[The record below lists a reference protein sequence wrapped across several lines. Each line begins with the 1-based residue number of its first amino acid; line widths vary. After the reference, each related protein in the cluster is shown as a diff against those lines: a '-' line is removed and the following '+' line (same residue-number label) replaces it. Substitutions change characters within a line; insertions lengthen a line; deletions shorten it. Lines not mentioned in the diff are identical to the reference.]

1 MIIGRLPYKSDLL
14 RELNKIAAQQEIKA
28 GVVQVMGSLS
38 RARLSFF
45 DQQIRAYRELDFDA
59 SHEIV
64 SGTGNL
70 SLRSDDGV
78 PFAHLHIAVANSTGN
93 VVGGHCL
100 EGCTVYA
107 VEFVIWPFCGTPP
120 RRVLD
125 NATGLLLWE
134 QALYRSGE
142 P

>member
-1 MIIGRLPYKSDLL
+1 MIIGRLPFKSDLL
-14 RELNKIAAQQEIKA
+14 RELNKIAAQQDINA

-45 DQQIRAYRELDFDA
+45 DQKIRAYRELDFDA

-64 SGTGNL
+64 SGTGNV
-70 SLRSDDGV
+70 SLRTDDGV
-78 PFAHLHIAVANSTGN
+78 PYAHLHIAVADSTGK

-100 EGCTVYA
+100 EGCTVFA
-107 VEFVIWPFCGTPP
+107 VEFVIWPFRGTPP

-125 NATGLLLWE
+125 QTTGLLLWE
-134 QALYRSGE
+134 KSLYRD
-142 P
+142 